1 MKEDKPIG
9 RGKLTFDW
17 IPNNAERLLDI
28 GCASGEHT
36 LYYLKKCSKVF
47 GVDAN
52 KDLIETANERYP
64 QIKFRVANAES
75 LPFAKNYFDVVVMND
90 VLEHVEDEKKS
101 LDETHRV
108 LKKDGILIVT
118 TPHKGLFSF
127 IDVDNYSWYF
137 RKLFGIKTIK
147 PGYNRKH
154 RHYSL
159 KDFELLL
166 ENKFQILKSFRS
178 SCFIVPLVSNIR
190 LLVRH
195 IFGENFELKVK
206 PYLNE
211 LSELDYFIPFWKFS
225 YNIAIIARKN

>member
-1 MKEDKPIG
+1 
-9 RGKLTFDW
+9 
-17 IPNNAERLLDI
+17 
-28 GCASGEHT
+28 
-36 LYYLKKCSKVF
+36 
-47 GVDAN
+47 
-52 KDLIETANERYP
+52 
-64 QIKFRVANAES
+64 
-75 LPFAKNYFDVVVMND
+75 MND